1 VLDGGLVPRL
11 TLVGGRVA
19 FADPDLPFEPA

>member
-1 VLDGGLVPRL
+1 VVLDDGLVPRL

-19 FADPDLPFEPA
+19 WADPGLPFAP